1 MKHIDTSIPL
11 KKDKLLEA
19 ALSLMLAKGYH
30 GTTVDEICVQAG
42 VTKGSFFHYFKSKE
56 DVGKAAIEQ
65 FERLQLHFIAE
76 AGLNGIH
83 DPLEKLHAFLDFF
96 SEMASNPD
104 SPSSCLVAVMTQ
116 ELAETSEVFRALCE
130 EKLLNNTKLLK
141 SIFDELSLT
150 TPALKLDGQQLA
162 DYFFS
167 TYQGSLILA
176 KARNDREV
184 IKCNIEYFRQYIS
197 CLLNNH

>member
-1 MKHIDTSIPL
+1 MKLMDASIPL
-11 KKDKLLEA
+11 KKGKLLEA

-30 GTTVDEICVQAG
+30 GTTVDEICAEAG

-56 DVGKAAIEQ
+56 DVGRAAIEQ
-65 FERLQLHFIAE
+65 FEKLQLHFIAE

-104 SPSSCLVAVMTQ
+104 SPRSCLVAVMTQ
-116 ELAETSEVFRALCE
+116 ELAETSEVFRVLCE

-141 SIFDELSLT
+141 SILDELILNNQILT
-150 TPALKLDGQQLA
+150 MDSQLLA

-184 IKCNIEYFRQYIS
+184 IRRNVAYFRQYIS
-197 CLLNNH
+197 FLLNSK